1 MGETFLT
8 KEESS
13 GNNFKSKF
21 GNYFKSNFPEKFS
34 GQIFLKRY
42 ELSPSAAANFTR
54 RNLAD
59 YLRSLNIKV
68 AL

>member
-1 MGETFLT
+1 MGETLLT

-13 GNNFKSKF
+13 GD
-21 GNYFKSNFPEKFS
+21 YFESNFWGKFS

-68 AL
+68 AS